1 MTRQIRVVNP
11 ETLATPNG
19 FSHVAVDTVGKRV
32 FVSGQVA
39 YNDAGEIVGEGDL
52 ARQTQQ
58 TLENIGRALKAV
70 DLGFEHVIKLT
81 YFVVNLNAQT
91 ARTIREARK
100 PFLVHDQL
108 PASTMVGVASLAREG
123 LLLEV
128 EAEAVLP
135 AN

>member
-1 MTRQIRVVNP
+1 MTKQIRVQNP

-19 FSHVAVDTVGKRV
+19 FSHVAVDTTGRRV
-32 FVSGQVA
+32 FISGQVA
-39 YNDAGEIVGEGDL
+39 YDGSGQIVGAGDL
-52 ARQTQQ
+52 ARQTVQ
-58 TLENIGRALKAV
+58 TLENIGHALQSV
-70 DLGFEHVIKLT
+70 NLGFEHVIKLT
-81 YFVVNLNAQT
+81 YFVVNLDSEA

-100 PFLVHDQL
+100 PFLVQNQM